1 MSLYEQIEIEAN
13 KLKTARQGLRL
24 GQCLMIILN
33 DISPNLYKRVSENG
47 SCDCFYNDSRI
58 EKFKEFVNGGIR

>member
-13 KLKTARQGLRL
+13 KLKTARQDLRL

-33 DISPNLYKRVSENG
+33 DISPNLYKMVSENC

-58 EKFKEFVNGGIR
+58 EKFKEFVSGGIR

>member
-13 KLKTARQGLRL
+13 KLKTARQDLRL

-33 DISPNLYKRVSENG
+33 DMSPYLYKIVSENG
-47 SCDCFYNDSRI
+47 GCDCFYNDSRI
-58 EKFKEFVNGGIR
+58 DKFKEFVNGGIR